1 MSINETSI
9 IKNFENNI
17 KITNKRKYEEIEDSE
32 NSEDSVDIIL
42 NEGTENNENIK
53 IVVSKFSNAEISSL
67 NG

>member
-32 NSEDSVDIIL
+32 NSEDSVDIVL
-42 NEGTENNENIK
+42 NEGIENNENIK

>member
-32 NSEDSVDIIL
+32 DSDDSVDIIL